1 MLHMRRHGPRPG
13 HCNPVSGQHSQRA
26 RMALAQMGDVDPAI
40 AALALWCTHRD
51 HDRDTETDGDTILYG
66 PSFTQLSPPEQIG
79 LTAHHVLH
87 VALRHSARQAEM
99 AARLGR
105 GFKPKLYALAADA
118 MVNEALLAGGH
129 ALPRPAVRAK
139 ELIDLLPGLDTIAPN
154 ILAEWDTD
162 RLYHA
167 LAAPLEGDP
176 SQVNPAVED
185 YMLKRRF
192 APDLTSKGSFE
203 TQNDVWAT
211 RVEQALELGRA
222 AGVGIGAAL
231 IRCGDLPSSEV
242 PWERHLR
249 RLLLKAVSDVPRVS
263 HKRPAARWVAQ
274 DAAAR
279 SAATPSPAFQPGFA
293 RDLRKPRIIVALDT
307 SSSVT
312 DTQLDLFAAE
322 VLGIQR
328 RSDAE
333 LHLWGF
339 DTSLHSQVRLDHA
352 DALKRLELRRG
363 GGTDFGPVFA
373 ASQRL
378 DPSLLIVLTDLDAPL
393 PANPRHPVIWAVP
406 CAIARKP
413 AFGTVLAMA
422 R

>member
-1 MLHMRRHGPRPG
+1 MHRREPRPG
-13 HCNPVSGQHSQRA
+13 RFNPVSGQHSRRA
-26 RMALAQMGDVDPAI
+26 RMALNQMGDVDPAI

-51 HDRDTETDGDTILYG
+51 HEGQTETNGDTIYYG

-99 AARLGR
+99 ASRLGR
-105 GFKPKLYALAADA
+105 GFKPRLYTLAADA

-139 ELIDLLPGLDTIAPN
+139 ELIDLLPGLETVAPD
-154 ILAEWDTD
+154 ILADWDTD

-176 SQVNPAVED
+176 SQVNPAIED
-185 YMLKRRF
+185 YMIKRKF
-192 APDLTSKGSFE
+192 APDLTTKGSFE
-203 TQNDVWAT
+203 TQSDVWAT
-211 RVEQALELGRA
+211 RVEQALELGQSA
-222 AGVGIGAAL
+222 GIGIGPAL
-231 IRCGDLPSSEV
+231 IRFGDLPDSQI

-249 RLLLKAVSDVPRVS
+249 RLLLKAVSDVPRLS
-263 HKRPAARWVAQ
+263 HKRPASRWVAQ
-274 DAAAR
+274 EALAR
-279 SAATPSPAFQPGFA
+279 PTGAPSPAFQPGLA
-293 RDLRKPRIIVALDT
+293 RDLRRPRIILALDT

-333 LHLWGF
+333 IHLWGF
-339 DTSLHSQVRLDHA
+339 DTTLHSQTRLANA
-352 DALKRLELRRG
+352 DALNRLDIRRG
-363 GGTDFGPVFA
+363 GGTDFAPVFE
-373 ASQRL
+373 ASQNL

-393 PANPRHPVIWAVP
+393 PAPPRYPVIWAVP
-406 CAIARKP
+406 TPVTWAP
-413 AFGTVLAMA
+413 AFGTLLVMA

>member
-1 MLHMRRHGPRPG
+1 
-13 HCNPVSGQHSQRA
+13 
-26 RMALAQMGDVDPAI
+26 MALAQMGDVDPAI
-40 AALALWCTHRD
+40 AALSLWCTHRD
-51 HDRDTETDGDTILYG
+51 HDGETETDGDTILYG
-66 PSFTQLSPPEQIG
+66 PSFTHLSPAEQIG
-79 LTAHHVLH
+79 LCAHHVLH

-105 GFKPKLYALAADA
+105 GFKPKLYTLAADA

-139 ELIDLLPGLDTIAPN
+139 ELIDLLPGLDTVAPN

-185 YMLKRRF
+185 YMLKRKF
-192 APDLTSKGSFE
+192 APDLSSKGSFE
-203 TQNDVWAT
+203 TQSDVWAS
-211 RVEQALELGRA
+211 RVDQALELGRSA
-222 AGVGIGAAL
+222 GIGIGPAL
-231 IRCGDLPSSEV
+231 IRFGDLPGSTV

-249 RLLLKAVSDVPRVS
+249 RLLLKAVSDVPRQS

-274 DAAAR
+274 EALAQAEGV
-279 SAATPSPAFQPGFA
+279 PSPAFQPGMA
-293 RDLRKPRIIVALDT
+293 HDMRRPRIIIALDT

-333 LHLWGF
+333 VHLWGF
-339 DTSLHSQVRLDHA
+339 DTVLHSQTRLDHA
-352 DALKRLELRRG
+352 DALGRLEIRRG
-363 GGTDFGPVFA
+363 GGTDFTPVFDI
-373 ASQRL
+373 STRFE
-378 DPSLLIVLTDLDAPL
+378 PSLLIVLTDLDAPL
-393 PANPRHPVIWAVP
+393 PAAPRHPVIWAVP
-406 CAIARKP
+406 APVARPP
-413 AFGTVLAMA
+413 AFGTMLVMA

>member
-1 MLHMRRHGPRPG
+1 M
-13 HCNPVSGQHSQRA
+13 SGQHSSRA
-26 RMALAQMGDVDPAI
+26 RSALAQLGDIDPAI

-51 HDRDTETDGDTILYG
+51 HDSETETSGDTIYYG
-66 PSFTQLSPPEQIG
+66 PSFTQHPPPEQIG

-105 GFKPKLYALAADA
+105 RFKPKLYTLAADA
-118 MVNEALLAGGH
+118 IVNEALLSGGH

-139 ELIDLLPGLDTIAPN
+139 ELIDLLPGMDTVAPN

-167 LAAPLEGDP
+167 IAAPLEGDP

-192 APDLTSKGSFE
+192 SPDLTSKGSFE
-203 TQNDVWAT
+203 TQSDVWAT
-211 RVEQALELGRA
+211 RVEQALELGRSA
-222 AGVGIGAAL
+222 GIGIGPAL
-231 IRCGDLPSSEV
+231 IRFGDLPNSTV

-249 RLLLKAVSDVPRVS
+249 RLLLKSVSDVPSPS

-274 DAAAR
+274 EALARAADA
-279 SAATPSPAFQPGFA
+279 PSPAFQAGLA
-293 RDLRKPRIIVALDT
+293 RDQRRPRIIIALDT

-312 DTQLDLFAAE
+312 DIQLDLFAGE

-328 RSDAE
+328 RSEAE

-339 DTSLHSQVRLDHA
+339 DTTLHSQTRLDSA
-352 DALKRLELRRG
+352 DALHQLKIQRG
-363 GGTDFGPVFA
+363 GGTDFAPLFDA
-373 ASQRL
+373 CRTF

-393 PANPRHPVIWAVP
+393 PPAPRHGVIWAAPSAVP
-406 CAIARKP
+406 RAP
-413 AFGTVLAMA
+413 AYGTLVVMA

>member
-1 MLHMRRHGPRPG
+1 
-13 HCNPVSGQHSQRA
+13 
-26 RMALAQMGDVDPAI
+26 MALAQMGDVDQAI

-51 HDRDTETDGDTILYG
+51 HDGTAETDGETIYYG
-66 PSFTQLSPPEQIG
+66 PSFTQISLPEQIG
-79 LTAHHVLH
+79 LAAHHVLH
-87 VALRHSARQAEM
+87 VALRHSARQADM

-139 ELIDLLPGLDTIAPN
+139 ELIDLLPGLDTVAPN

-167 LAAPLEGDP
+167 LAAPLDGDP

-192 APDLTSKGSFE
+192 APDLSSKGSFE
-203 TQNDVWAT
+203 TESDVWAT
-211 RVEQALELGRA
+211 RVEQALELGRS
-222 AGVGIGAAL
+222 AGVGIGPAL
-231 IRCGDLPSSEV
+231 IRFGDLPHSTV

-249 RLLLKAVSDVPRVS
+249 RLLLKAVSSVPRLS

-274 DAAAR
+274 EALARAAGA
-279 SAATPSPAFQPGFA
+279 PSPAFQAGLA
-293 RDLRKPRIIVALDT
+293 RDQHRPRIVIALDT

-328 RSDAE
+328 RSEAE

-339 DTSLHSQVRLDHA
+339 DTTLHSQTRLESA
-352 DALKRLELRRG
+352 DALHQLQIRRG
-363 GGTDFGPVFA
+363 GGTDFAPVFDMCRRFD
-373 ASQRL
+373 S
-378 DPSLLIVLTDLDAPL
+378 SLLIVLTDLDAPL
-393 PANPRHPVIWAVP
+393 PPAPRHEVIWAVP
-406 CAIARKP
+406 SP
-413 AFGTVLAMA
+413 APRPPAYGTLIHMT